1 MINAVP
7 KVLPLALLGL
17 LAIDIS
23 VADTWSS
30 QDGPAAAAELKSV
43 TAKASPAHAPAG
55 LNSSAAQILF
65 SDLEILKQEVQNLQE
80 VIEQQGNELKKL
92 KAEQKERYLDLD
104 RRLSQAASKPAVQSI
119 SSTIDNGDKQYSVAY
134 GLMKGQKLDPAVK
147 AFKNFLQ
154 DYPKSRLVV
163 NGYYWLGQIYY
174 NQGKLDDAR
183 KAFTFVVNQFPSH
196 QKAADSMYKLGVVLH
211 RLGDV
216 TKGKQYLKK
225 VTKQFADSATARFA
239 SKYLQENY
247 SN

>member
-1 MINAVP
+1 MLNAVS
-7 KVLPLALLGL
+7 KALPLALLGL
-17 LAIDIS
+17 LAVSAS
-23 VADTWSS
+23 VAETWSS
-30 QDGPAAAAELKSV
+30 LDAPAASVSKSV
-43 TAKASPAHAPAG
+43 TAKAAPVTAVG

-80 VIEQQGNELKKL
+80 VIEQQGNELRKL

-104 RRLSQAASKPAVQSI
+104 RRLSQAASKPIVEPASLG
-119 SSTIDNGDKQYSVAY
+119 IDNGDEKYSVAY
-134 GLMKGQKLDPAVK
+134 GLMKGQKLDAAVI
-147 AFKNFLQ
+147 AFNVFLQ

-211 RLGDV
+211 RLGDA

-225 VTKQFADSATARFA
+225 VTKQFSGSATARFA
-239 SKYLQENY
+239 NKYLQENY